1 MVNKIRTFETFGQ
14 HWGLG
19 NLDLFKDFLDQR
31 REEGNVIFT
40 HAHINM
46 GLDRLKIC
54 LDDLSDN
61 IEDITTNLLTAAT
74 LEECVDVFRAFDNIG
89 AFFAWQIV
97 CDLLE
102 LNILQQD
109 ENSWVVLGPG
119 ARAGLSRI
127 FSNVTSS
134 QDELHYTKWLTKVL
148 PYCFKALELEFV
160 PFLDKKLSMK
170 HVEHGLCEYE
180 KYFKLAAEESDRGRL
195 YTPRAK
201 SSVRQ
206 CALCES
212 PEDLLEEISLWV
224 LCAKCG
230 QVEASRRANSASSF
244 VWEEEVMER
253 FKLKRVTVNIKKF

>member
-109 ENSWVVLGPG
+109 EDSWVVLGPG

-148 PYCFKALELEFV
+148 PYCFKALELDFV
-160 PFLDKKLSMK
+160 PFLGKKLSMK
-170 HVEHGLCEYE
+170 HVEHGLCE
-180 KYFKLAAEESDRGRL
+180 
-195 YTPRAK
+195 
-201 SSVRQ
+201 
-206 CALCES
+206 S
-212 PEDLLEEISLWV
+212 PDDLVEEISPWV

-230 QVEASRRANSASSF
+230 QVEASSF
-244 VWEEEVMER
+244 VWEEED
-253 FKLKRVTVNIKKF
+253 KLKPGRSIKKSSDTRLVN